1 MVTILGKDG
10 DAIGEQAVFELL
22 RTAEEAASLDV
33 LFEALADSRR
43 RHVLSILLDRP
54 TPLDVE
60 TLARAVAAR
69 EAVATAADPP
79 DDVVRRVQ
87 VSLHHV
93 HLPKLADTGVVE
105 YDYERGAVAVG
116 EEMDAVSPLA
126 GE

>member
-1 MVTILGKDG
+1 M
-10 DAIGEQAVFELL
+10 FELL
-22 RTAEEAASLDV
+22 RTAEEAASLDA

-69 EAVATAADPP
+69 EEAATSAADVP
-79 DDVVRRVQ
+79 DDVVRRIQ
-87 VSLHHV
+87 IALHHV
-93 HLPKLADTGVVE
+93 HLPKLAETGVVE

-116 EEMDAVSPLA
+116 EEMDAMSPLA